1 MPRRSLVAAVI
12 VVAVV
17 IIAAVAID
25 RTYFSGPPELATMTT
40 VTEYVGGVTTS
51 APQDWSGVAQGIYAK
66 HNLKVNFVDLAG
78 TSQAVQAVA
87 SDRSGLA
94 FTQGDI
100 LDEMLIADKNPDAPP
115 LIGISS
121 NEPRNPVAIVF
132 LKSSGIK
139 TPADLKGK
147 KIGVPTGSLSEQYLN
162 VFLQKQGID
171 KSSVTIQNI
180 GFAAQNAALLQK
192 QVDAIAAFARAIAS
206 LEIAVPKSDGIGSFL
221 FGDYDMPSPLGAV
234 VVQKS
239 LLDKNPAVAKA
250 IGQATT
256 EALYYCA
263 SNPDQCIK
271 DFVAA
276 NQGRDFDQSLAE
288 WKVALNAQYG
298 IDINTVKNVKPLTLG
313 WFDPALVAKTLPEL
327 KTLFGIKKD
336 FDPTTLYTNQYV
348 EKP

>member
-1 MPRRSLVAAVI
+1 MPRRNLIAAVVVI
-12 VVAVV
+12 VVVVGAIAVY
-17 IIAAVAID
+17 

-40 VTEYVGGVTTS
+40 ITEYVGGVTTS

-66 HNLKVNFVDLAG
+66 HNLTVNFVDLGG

-87 SDRSGLA
+87 SDRSGLGFA
-94 FTQGDI
+94 QGDI
-100 LDEMLIADKNPDAPP
+100 LDEMLIADKNPDAPA

-121 NEPRNPVAIVF
+121 NEPRNPVALIF
-132 LKSSGIK
+132 LGSSGIK

-171 KSSVTIQNI
+171 KSTVTIQNI
-180 GFAAQNAALLQK
+180 AFAAQNAALLQK
-192 QVDAIAAFARAIAS
+192 QVDVIAAFARAIAS
-206 LEIAVPKSDGIGSFL
+206 LQIAVPKNDSIGSFL
-221 FGDYDMPSPLGAV
+221 FGDYNMPSPLGAV
-234 VVQKS
+234 VIQKS
-239 LLDKNPAVAKA
+239 LLDTNPSVAKA
-250 IGQATT
+250 IAQATT

-288 WKVALNAQYG
+288 WKVALKAQYG
-298 IDINTVKNVKPLTLG
+298 IDINTVKNAKPLSLG
-313 WFDPALVAKTLPEL
+313 YFDPDLVTKTLPDL
-327 KTLFGIKKD
+327 KTLFDIKKD
-336 FDPTTLYTNQYV
+336 FIATNLYTNQYV